1 MAPTIDIIQGASAT
15 HAITIQVNTIS
26 SSAEKNVGTLE
37 CIRQDITL
45 NLHGCGSECGGR
57 GRCHR
62 KFLPCCYRWWLLS
75 HRHSCR
81 RSPPLLVHRHRHHPL
96 LVHRHRHHNT
106 QDKLP

>member
-37 CIRQDITL
+37 CIRQNITL

-57 GRCHR
+57 GRCQ
-62 KFLPCCYRWWLLS
+62 LS
-75 HRHSCR
+75 
-81 RSPPLLVHRHRHHPL
+81 LVAC
-96 LVHRHRHHNT
+96 
-106 QDKLP
+106 